1 MSISKSVRFIVAW
14 LFALAIVQVAAGQI
28 PDKFTNL
35 KVLPKDISK
44 QDLMDTMKG
53 FTRALDMRCDD
64 CHAGDPT
71 KGFAGIDFPSDEKQN
86 KKTARLM
93 MQMVHEINTNYID
106 KVEGDPG
113 PRVKV
118 ECITCHHGQNR
129 PRMLA
134 DVLDDVLQRD
144 GLDSAIARYH
154 ELRDEYYGSFTYDFT
169 AEPLNEVAMGQS
181 EAGNYDNA
189 ITLLKLNLE
198 MNPESP
204 FVMYQLGEA
213 YAASGDTAKAI
224 EQLETC
230 EKIRPDRRLTRRL
243 NELKG
248 VQEAPPS
255 HER

>member
-1 MSISKSVRFIVAW
+1 MSISRSVRFILAW
-14 LFALAIVQVAAGQI
+14 LFALAIVQVAVGQI

-44 QDLMDTMKG
+44 QDLVDTMKG

-71 KGFAGIDFPSDEKQN
+71 KGFAGIDFPSDEKET

-93 MQMVHEINTNYID
+93 MQMVHVINTNYIA
-106 KVEGDPG
+106 KVEGDTG

-118 ECITCHHGQNR
+118 ECITCHRGQER

-134 DVLDDVLQRD
+134 DVLNDVLQRD

-154 ELRDEYYGSFTYDFT
+154 TLRDEYYGSFSYDFT
-169 AEPLNEVAMGQS
+169 AAPLAEVAVGQA

-189 ITLLKLNLE
+189 IALLKLNLE
-198 MNPESP
+198 MNPESLIS
-204 FVMYQLGEA
+204 MYQLGEA
-213 YAASGDTAKAI
+213 YAASGEKGKAL
-224 EQLETC
+224 EQFEACL
-230 EKIRPDRRLTRRL
+230 KIRPDRRIQRRID
-243 NELKG
+243 ELKAE
-248 VQEAPPS
+248 Q
-255 HER
+255 